1 MAHDHGDEHSHG
13 HGHSHAPANFGKA
26 FAIGAALNVIY
37 VIFELVFGGLSH
49 SLALVTDAVHN
60 MGDVLGLLLAWL
72 TSVLGRRIPTAQRTY
87 GLRRASVLSS
97 LTNAVVLIITTS
109 VVGYEAI
116 RRFWNLTDV
125 AGGTVIWVAL
135 IGVAINAVTA
145 ILFAAGR
152 KGDLNVRSVFV
163 HFTAD
168 AALAL
173 GVAVTG
179 LVILLTGWHWLDP
192 VVSLILVAV
201 ILYETWDLLRESVNL
216 ALDAV
221 PEGIDMGEVRSY
233 LAGLPGV
240 TAVHDLHVWGMSTTE
255 TALTAHLVV
264 PAVMDHDRL
273 LAQTCAGLHDRFGIE
288 HATLQIETGNPA
300 HPCRLAAAQSV

>member
-1 MAHDHGDEHSHG
+1 MAHEHGSG
-13 HGHSHAPANFGKA
+13 HGHSHTPADFGKA
-26 FAIGAALNVIY
+26 FAIGAALNIVY

-60 MGDVLGLLLAWL
+60 MGDVLGLLLAWF
-72 TSVLGRRIPTAQRTY
+72 TTILGRRIPTVQRTY
-87 GLRRASVLSS
+87 GLRRSSVLSS

-116 RRFWNLTDV
+116 RRFWNLKDV

-145 ILFAAGR
+145 FLFAAGR
-152 KGDLNVRSVFV
+152 KGDLNLRGVFV

-192 VVSLILVAV
+192 VISLVLVAV

-221 PEGIDMGEVRSY
+221 PEGIDMGEVRAY
-233 LAGLPGV
+233 LASLPGV
-240 TAVHDLHVWGMSTTE
+240 TEVHDLHVWGMSTTE
-255 TALTAHLVV
+255 TALTAHLVIPV
-264 PAVMDHDRL
+264 LAGSIDGLLCQAMD
-273 LAQTCAGLHDRFGIE
+273 GLHEQFEIV
-288 HATLQIETGNPA
+288 HPTLQVETGDPA
-300 HPCRLAAAQSV
+300 YPCHLATAGSV